1 MTEYLQKFRT
11 NHTTANG
18 LPSNNVRS
26 IAVESKNSIW
36 AGTSKGLSRFNG
48 TKWILVAE
56 IEDISTLYVDRNQ
69 DLWTVAGHRLF
80 DKNHQITL
88 EIPESIRTIA
98 EDNQKQMWIS
108 GSHKI
113 YYRMLDGSWHHF
125 DKEFLNHN
133 IQDMVIDNNERIWLA
148 TDNGLTCYCNGERIL
163 FNQKNSGLPSN
174 NLRCIEID
182 QHGHL
187 WIGSDA
193 GVIVFDRQTEWYFIN
208 GSKSSLPYE
217 DVTQIVLAPHGQRWI
232 GTTLG
237 AILWD
242 NGKWEYFH
250 SKRWLLDDSVN
261 AISIQDNNTAFIA
274 TSEGISQI
282 EKRKYSL
289 EQKAEA
295 LEKIVLAR
303 HNRRG
308 YITSCNLKIPGDLSS
323 YMHQASDNDG
333 LWTSLYVAAQSFRY
347 ATTGQPSAKEL
358 ARRSMEAIIQLESIT
373 PIDGLPAR
381 AIIQKGEPVD
391 KSHGEWH
398 DTEDGLYEW
407 KGDTSSDELDGHL
420 FAYSIYYDLVADEKE
435 KQHIAEV
442 VHRIMTH
449 IVDNDFLLIDV
460 DGQHTTWGVWS
471 PQMLNSEWK
480 LQRNLNSLE
489 ILSMLKT
496 AHHITNDQKFH
507 QAYLHLIHQH
517 HYALNSIDQKLT
529 APDPTNHS
537 DDELALVV
545 YYPLLKYET
554 DPDLRSIY
562 LLGFERSW
570 QIISTEC
577 NPLWNFA
584 YGALTGNHYHH
595 QQSIESLQRIPMDL
609 ICWTV
614 INSHRSD
621 IEIATEEP
629 GIREIQ
635 STVPLPADE
644 RRMMKWNGNPYNLDY
659 AGGGN
664 TEEDPTIFLLPYW
677 MGRYHRLI

>member
-1 MTEYLQKFRT
+1 MVEYPQKFRT
-11 NHTTANG
+11 NHTTTNG
-18 LPSNNVRS
+18 LSSNDVRS
-26 IAVESKNSIW
+26 IVVDGQNGIW
-36 AGTSKGLSRFNG
+36 AGTSKGLSQFDG
-48 TKWILVAE
+48 VKWTPVAE
-56 IEDISTLYVDRNQ
+56 IADISILYLDGNQ
-69 DLWTVAGHRLF
+69 DLWTVAGRRLF
-80 DKNHQITL
+80 DHNYQIAF
-88 EIPESIRTIA
+88 EIPEIIRTIT
-98 EDNQKQMWIS
+98 EDNRRQVWIA
-108 GSHKI
+108 GSNEI
-113 YYRMLDGSWHHF
+113 YYSTLDRAWHHL
-125 DKEFLNHN
+125 DKEPIGCN
-133 IQDMVIDNNERIWLA
+133 IQGMAIDNDGRIWLA
-148 TDNGLTCYCNGERIL
+148 TDNGLISYCDGEEVL
-163 FNQKNSGLPSN
+163 FNRQNSGLPSN

-182 QHGHL
+182 RYGHL

-193 GVIVFDRQTEWYFIN
+193 GVTVFDRQTEWYLIN
-208 GSKSSLPYE
+208 GSRSGLPYE
-217 DVTQIVLAPHGQRWI
+217 DVVQIRLGPNGQRWI

-250 SKRWLLDDSVN
+250 SKRWLPDDYVN
-261 AISIQDNNTAFIA
+261 EISIQDDGTAFIA

-282 EKRKYSL
+282 EKRAYTL

-295 LEKIVLAR
+295 FEKTVLAR
-303 HNRRG
+303 HDRRG
-308 YITSCNLKIPGDLSS
+308 YVTSCNLTVPGDLSS
-323 YMHQASDNDG
+323 YMYRASDNDG

-347 ATTGQPSAKEL
+347 AATGQPDAKKL
-358 ARRSMEAIIQLESIT
+358 AHRSMEAIIHLESVT
-373 PIDGLPAR
+373 PIDGFPAR

-398 DTEDGLYEW
+398 DTEDGLSEW

-420 FAYSIYYDLVADEKE
+420 FAYSVYHDLVADEKE
-435 KQHIAEV
+435 KKNMAEV

-449 IVDNDFLLIDV
+449 IVDNDFLLIDL
-460 DGQHTTWGVWS
+460 DGQHTTWGVWT
-471 PQMLNSEWK
+471 PRMLNGEWK

-496 AHHITNDQKFH
+496 AHHITGDHKFQ
-507 QAYLHLIHQH
+507 QAYLHLIQQH
-517 HYALNSIDQKLT
+517 HYALNSIDQKLI

-570 QIISTEC
+570 QIIRPER

-584 YGALTGNHYHH
+584 YGALTGNHYDR
-595 QQSIESLQRIPMDL
+595 QQSIDSLQRIPMDL

-621 IEIATEEP
+621 IEIAAEEP
-629 GIREIQ
+629 GIQEKQ
-635 STVPLPADE
+635 SVVPLPADE
-644 RRMMKWNGNPYNLDY
+644 RRMMKWNGNPYTLDY
-659 AGGGN
+659 AGGGGA
-664 TEEDPTIFLLPYW
+664 EEDPTIFLLPYW
-677 MGRYHRLI
+677 MGRYHGLI